1 MSRPVFQQVWMKRMI
16 MRIMKRSKRSKIFS
30 VSQWSETLYDN
41 QHLLNYIFKLELNI
55 WILIDD
61 VPESIQIKPNT
72 RLPDF
77 FPYFSLEIQMDENEA
92 LKAALQSTLKAKEED
107 LRLFGEMM
115 EETKTVFLQA
125 LRQYKQN
132 AQGT

>member
-1 MSRPVFQQVWMKRMI
+1 
-16 MRIMKRSKRSKIFS
+16 MRIMKRSKQSKIFT
-30 VSQWSETLYDN
+30 EYYT
-41 QHLLNYIFKLELNI
+41 KKK
-55 WILIDD
+55 
-61 VPESIQIKPNT
+61 KPKMNT
-72 RLPDF
+72 RLLPDF
-77 FPYFSLEIQMDENEA
+77 FPFLSLEIQMDENEA

>member
-1 MSRPVFQQVWMKRMI
+1 
-16 MRIMKRSKRSKIFS
+16 MKRSKQSKIFT
-30 VSQWSETLYDN
+30 EYYTKKKTKKK
-41 QHLLNYIFKLELNI
+41 I
-55 WILIDD
+55 
-61 VPESIQIKPNT
+61 
-72 RLPDF
+72 PDYYPISF
-77 FPYFSLEIQMDENEA
+77 LFLSLEIQMDENEA